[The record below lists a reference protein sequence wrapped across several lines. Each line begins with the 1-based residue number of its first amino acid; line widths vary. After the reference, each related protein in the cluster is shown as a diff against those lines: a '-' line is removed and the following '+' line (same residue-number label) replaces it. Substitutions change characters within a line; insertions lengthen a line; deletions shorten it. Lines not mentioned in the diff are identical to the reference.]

1 MLSASSQFR
10 YRSLQFRK
18 EFARVCAVHLCMMKL
33 ERHCELTAKK
43 AAAVPT
49 PNQERIVKNAAV
61 HAHGTVQ
68 LRFHN
73 CGSADYHAVRN
84 IVIGAGLCSGAG
96 QIQIIGIE
104 SCNFRAERNIA

>member
-10 YRSLQFRK
+10 YRPLQPRK

-61 HAHGTVQ
+61 HAHGPVK
-68 LRFHN
+68 LRIHD
-73 CGSADYHAVRN
+73 GGGADDHAVCN

-96 QIQIIGIE
+96 QIQIIGVE
-104 SCNFRAERNIA
+104 FCNFRAERNIA